1 MIEVGP
7 LSHLQDTAT
16 LEDIKGSLKEDGKWL
31 IELLVINFQQR
42 IQQNNL
48 MGKWMDI
55 IYIFLA
61 HKKLIYLVTFR
72 SSY

>member
-42 IQQNNL
+42 IQQIQRL
-48 MGKWMDI
+48 DGKMNG
-55 IYIFLA
+55 YYLIFLA
-61 HKKLIYLVTFR
+61 HKKLIYHL
-72 SSY
+72 